1 MAVTNFVNKS
11 GLTYDGKEAQEIFI
25 KNLYTSDVHN
35 LGVRMLPGVKG
46 KQKLNSGEVGD
57 MFQAYQC
64 PFTPAGNVKI
74 SESFIEPI
82 KIKVNLEECFDEF
95 KDTWMVEQTEA
106 SLNGGIPQAF
116 YDWFFNNALV
126 PELNKEY
133 EEIWFNGDTEY
144 SGETKTYLA
153 LGDGIV
159 KTLDEAE
166 GTVKETGSV
175 LTVANILGEIGKVAA
190 KVDDLENDVEDYRI
204 YINYK
209 DYRKVLTALGQA
221 SADGVKT
228 IDVWSNFT
236 KDGDGIMA
244 YGMKLMPCR
253 IAQNVMIA
261 SHPQNLV
268 LGYDIADSEVS
279 YKIVDMRETT
289 LDDTFRV
296 GVLTNIAAGVVFP
309 ETTVLYKQA

>member
-1 MAVTNFVNKS
+1 MTDFINKS
-11 GLTYDGKEAQEIFI
+11 GLTYEGKEAQEIFV
-25 KNLYTSDVHN
+25 KNLYTSNVHN

-57 MFQAYQC
+57 MFQAYSC
-64 PFTPAGNVKI
+64 PFSPKGNVKI

-82 KIKVNLEECFDEF
+82 KIKVNLEECFDGF
-95 KDTWMVEQTEA
+95 KDTWMVESTEA
-106 SLNGGIPQAF
+106 SLNGNIPTPF
-116 YDWFFNNALV
+116 YDWFFGKALT

-144 SGETKTYLA
+144 MEDTKEYLK

-159 KTLDEAE
+159 KKLDKTP
-166 GTVKETGSV
+166 GTVKVTGSK
-175 LTVANILGEIGKVAA
+175 LTVANILGEIAKVAE
-190 KVDDLENDVEDYRI
+190 KVDNLENDVEDYRI

-228 IDVWSNFT
+228 IDVWSNFV
-236 KDGDGIMA
+236 KDGDGVAA

-253 IAQNVMIA
+253 IAESVMIA

-268 LGYDIADSEVS
+268 LGYDIENSEIQ

-296 GVLTNIAAGVVFP
+296 GVISNIAAGVVFP